1 MFCGQWSMVMVMVMV
16 IVGSATFYLPV
27 SGSAK
32 ISGFKDPDARG
43 KT

>member
-1 MFCGQWSMVMVMVMV
+1 LFRCKKCLESGS
-16 IVGSATFYLPV
+16 VGSTTFYLPV